1 MKLKELQ
8 QAHDKAAGGNWAYF
22 GESKCGRLKIEVEH
36 PPEKRDKR
44 TEEADEIPSM
54 CSLVKAAV
62 AEHGYIQQCWFC
74 KASNQI
80 HPTDGPDPVL
90 PSSSQPEQG
99 WGGAGR
105 SQPADLPALG
115 LGP

>member
-1 MKLKELQ
+1 MKLKKLQ
-8 QAHDKAAGGNWAYF
+8 QARDKAAGGNWANF
-22 GESKCGRLKIEVEH
+22 GESKCGRLKTEH
-36 PPEKRDKR
+36 PPEKRGKR
-44 TEEADEIPSM
+44 TEEADEVPSM
-54 CSLVKAAV
+54 CCLVKAAV
-62 AEHGYIQQCWFC
+62 AEHGYTHQCWFG

-90 PSSSQPEQG
+90 PSSSHPEQG

-115 LGP
+115 SGP